1 MIVTEEE
8 QDEEQQRLKLLSSVS
23 GFRPQQPVFL
33 VGQKGAKE
41 KSVGEGILKHL
52 RPTVNISTETTI
64 NDTDDIEE
72 EEARPSVSGLSKG
85 SFRDS
90 EFYVSHFQPGNAA
103 QEHGYDVNRPTN
115 SFAEAS
121 RGAVLNLLDDEGVS
135 FAPSKP
141 KQRWDPK
148 KKNFVNVANDDDG
161 NKGVKMIKGESGV
174 KIPASMKSGRY
185 YSFPV

>member
-1 MIVTEEE
+1 MTEEE
-8 QDEEQQRLKLLSSVS
+8 QDQEQQRLKLLTSVS
-23 GFRPQQPVFL
+23 DFRPQQPVFL
-33 VGQKGAKE
+33 VGSKE
-41 KSVGEGILKHL
+41 KTVGAGILKYR
-52 RPTVNISTETTI
+52 RPKEPKPTEATVDESDNESG
-64 NDTDDIEE
+64 
-72 EEARPSVSGLSKG
+72 EEAKPPTTGLSKG

-90 EFYVSHFQPGNAA
+90 EFYISHFQPGNAA

-148 KKNFVNVANDDDG
+148 KKNFVNVVNDDDG

-174 KIPASMKSGRY
+174 KIPASMKSGR
-185 YSFPV
+185 